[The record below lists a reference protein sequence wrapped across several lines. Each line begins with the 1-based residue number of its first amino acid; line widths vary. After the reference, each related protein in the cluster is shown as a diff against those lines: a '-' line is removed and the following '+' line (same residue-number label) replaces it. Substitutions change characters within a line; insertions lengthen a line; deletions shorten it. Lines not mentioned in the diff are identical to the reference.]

1 MLLGGL
7 LPRPAGRGALGH
19 LVLRSPGRLPAAP
32 AQLLEAL
39 ASLVIG
45 LLVLALVLRA
55 GLARSGP
62 VAVAGLAA
70 FTLIRQFI
78 LRLRAEPPGQ
88 WRYGRLATGLAAA
101 AALIVS
107 AVLLALAG

>member
-1 MLLGGL
+1 M
-7 LPRPAGRGALGH
+7 
-19 LVLRSPGRLPAAP
+19 P

-45 LLVLALVLRA
+45 VAVVAVVVTL

-70 FTLIRQFI
+70 YTLARQFI
-78 LRLRAEPPGQ
+78 VGLRAEPPTH
-88 WRYGRLATGLAAA
+88 WRYGRQVTTAVVVI
-101 AALIVS
+101 ALIGSV
-107 AVLLALAG
+107 ALLARG